1 MADPQKTA
9 PGERNIEQA
18 ITSLKKGSYLLKY
31 GRRGKPKFCPFR
43 LSNDESLLLW
53 YSGKEEKQLK
63 LSTVSR
69 IIPGQ
74 RTATFQRYPRPE
86 KEYQSFS
93 LIYNDRSLD
102 LICKDKDEAEI
113 WFVGLKALVTRG
125 NNCKWRLESRTDD
138 SFLDRHCQF
147 AIFFTLSNFKQ
158 QDPGDAGGGAF
169 DLQNRWVKAFSE
181 IISYTAASKSSSQAE
196 SLANSSLSSG
206 SVDNSSNRNS
216 ASEAF
221 RVSLSSAVSS
231 SSQGSYHEDFD
242 SIGDVF
248 IWGEGIADG
257 ILGGGVHRVGA
268 LSSSEMDAFLPK
280 ALESKLVLDVHSI
293 GCGYRHAVIVTK
305 QGDIF
310 SWGEESGGRLGHGV
324 EMDVFHPKL
333 IDTLGGVNIELVAC
347 GEYHT
352 CAVTYSGDLYT
363 WGDGTHNSGML
374 GHGNEVS
381 HWIPKK
387 VSGNLEGL
395 RVSYVSCG
403 PWHTAIVTS
412 AGQLFTFGDGTFGA
426 LGHGDLSSANIPRE
440 VETLKGLR
448 TTRVACG
455 VWHTAAVVEVVN
467 ESVESSTRSSNGRLF
482 TWGDGDKSQLGH
494 ADREPRLVPE
504 CVNALSTE
512 NICRVACGHSL
523 TIALTTSGLVYTMG
537 STAYGQLGCPASD
550 GKVPTRVGDK
560 IADSFVEDIACG
572 SYHVAVLT
580 SKAEVY
586 TWGKGLNGQLGHG
599 DSDHRNKPA
608 LVEFLKDKQVKS
620 VFCGSN
626 FTAVVCLHKWIPS
639 VDHSTCVGCRNPFNF
654 RRKRHNCYNCGL
666 VFCKSCTSKKSIKA
680 SLAPSSNKPYR
691 VCDDCYLKLKKAAAE
706 SVPSVQTPSL
716 RSVSLQDNRIT
727 KVQGTLLRL
736 ASFGSIIQTESS
748 QSKLPDS
755 QDSHLFPA
763 LNGKPLMRGFAP
775 SKSSNSLSID
785 SKKHLSVSEP
795 SARISCQS
803 TSSVSSKSS
812 PRQSYEDINDHLKH
826 RNDIL
831 SQEVISLRTQVED
844 LTHKSKSL
852 EAELERTSKQLKEVT
867 AVAADEAGKCK
878 SAKEIIKSLTAQ
890 LKEMVERLPEGHN
903 TDSSTEPYAENSSS
917 ILHHSLDESHIRNT
931 VIPKNEGSSNVSNLI
946 LANGAKT
953 QSVKAEWVVQDEPG
967 VYVSLS
973 SQPGGGNELRRVR
986 FRCVPLTEILKLPLM
1001 DKSNGCSF
1009 SSVTSIAVFSSAIF
1023 VVTLILVCLLYVM
1036 YCSSRSLSKRVLTPA
1051 TTLFILRS
1059 GGHTAEMLNLL
1070 LVVLQKDRF
1079 KPRFYIAAATDM
1091 SLQALLIFFAPFEN
1105 RMPAERSVVLND
1117 SYSFETVLCAYPFLS
1132 SVLFAVFGVAYSM
1145 WFLFSCWRILSLVI
1159 SKGLRVRIYVLA
1171 SIVLVARHVVVN
1183 VCN

>member
-1 MADPQKTA
+1 MADHQKTA
-9 PGERNIEQA
+9 PGERDIEQA
-18 ITSLKKGSYLLKY
+18 IISLKKGSYLLKY
-31 GRRGKPKFCPFR
+31 GQRGKPKFCPFR

-53 YSGKEEKQLK
+53 YSGKDEKQLK

-113 WFVGLKALVTRG
+113 WFAGLKALVTRG
-125 NNCKWRLESRTDD
+125 NNRKWRFESRTDD
-138 SFLDRHCQF
+138 SLYSDSPKSGTRRSTPSIAPF
-147 AIFFTLSNFKQ
+147 S
-158 QDPGDAGGGAF
+158 DPGDAGGGF
-169 DLQNRWVKAFSE
+169 IDLQNRWIKAFSE
-181 IISYTAASKSSSQAE
+181 IISYSAASKSSSQAE

-242 SIGDVF
+242 SLGDVF

-293 GCGYRHAVIVTK
+293 GCGYRHAVLVTK
-305 QGDIF
+305 QGEIF

-333 IDTLGGVNIELVAC
+333 IDTLGGMNIELVAC

-363 WGDGTHNSGML
+363 WGDGAHNSGML

-387 VSGNLEGL
+387 VGGNLEGL
-395 RVSYVSCG
+395 RVLYVSCG

-440 VETLKGLR
+440 VENLKGLR

-467 ESVESSTRSSNGRLF
+467 ESVESSTHSSSGRLF

-523 TIALTTSGLVYTMG
+523 TIALTTSGRLYTMG

-550 GKVPTRVGDK
+550 GKVPTCVED
-560 IADSFVEDIACG
+560 IISDSFVEDIACG

-599 DSDHRNKPA
+599 DSDHRNKPT

-639 VDHSTCVGCRNPFNF
+639 VDHSACVGCRNLFNF

-680 SLAPSSNKPYR
+680 SLAPNSNKPYR
-691 VCDDCYLKLKKAAAE
+691 VCDDCYLKLRKAAIE

-716 RSVSLQDNRIT
+716 RCVSLQDNRIT
-727 KVQGTLLRL
+727 KIQGTLLRL

-755 QDSHLFPA
+755 QDSHLFPS
-763 LNGKPLMRGFAP
+763 LNGKLQMRDFAP
-775 SKSSNSLSID
+775 SKSSNSLSMD

-795 SARISCQS
+795 AARISCQS
-803 TSSVSSKSS
+803 MSPVSSKSS
-812 PRQSYEDINDHLKH
+812 PRQSYEDINDDLKY

-831 SQEVISLRTQVED
+831 SLEVISLRTLVEE

-852 EAELERTSKQLKEVT
+852 EAEHERTSTQLKEMT

-878 SAKEIIKSLTAQ
+878 SAKEVIKPLTAQ

-903 TDSSTEPYAENSSS
+903 TDSSTEPFAENTSS
-917 ILHHSLDESHIRNT
+917 ILHNSLDESHIRNT
-931 VIPKNEGSSNVSNLI
+931 VIPKNEGSSIVTNLI
-946 LANGAKT
+946 LANGTKT
-953 QSVKAEWVVQDEPG
+953 QSGKAEWVVQDEPG

-973 SQPGGGNELRRVR
+973 SQPGGGNELKRVR
-986 FRCVPLTEILKLPLM
+986 FSRRHFTEEQAEKWWAENGTKILERH
-1001 DKSNGCSF
+1001 NI
-1009 SSVTSIAVFSSAIF
+1009 V
-1023 VVTLILVCLLYVM
+1023 
-1036 YCSSRSLSKRVLTPA
+1036 
-1051 TTLFILRS
+1051 
-1059 GGHTAEMLNLL
+1059 
-1070 LVVLQKDRF
+1070 
-1079 KPRFYIAAATDM
+1079 
-1091 SLQALLIFFAPFEN
+1091 ALLNARE
-1105 RMPAERSVVLND
+1105 SV
-1117 SYSFETVLCAYPFLS
+1117 P
-1132 SVLFAVFGVAYSM
+1132 
-1145 WFLFSCWRILSLVI
+1145 
-1159 SKGLRVRIYVLA
+1159 
-1171 SIVLVARHVVVN
+1171 
-1183 VCN
+1183 

>member
-1 MADPQKTA
+1 MADPQKT
-9 PGERNIEQA
+9 GVVERDIEQA

-53 YSGKEEKQLK
+53 YSGKEEKQIK

-113 WFVGLKALVTRG
+113 WFVGLKALITRV
-125 NNCKWRLESRTDD
+125 NSRKWRFESRTDD
-138 SFLDRHCQF
+138 SLYTESPISSTRRTATPSITPF
-147 AIFFTLSNFKQ
+147 S
-158 QDPGDAGGGAF
+158 DPGVAGTGRGAC

-181 IISYTAASKSSSQAE
+181 IISYTAASKSCSQAE
-196 SLANSSLSSG
+196 SIANSSLSSG

-216 ASEAF
+216 ASEAY

-242 SIGDVF
+242 ALGDVF
-248 IWGEGIADG
+248 IWGEGIGNG
-257 ILGGGVHRVGA
+257 ILVGGVHRVGA

-280 ALESKLVLDVHSI
+280 VLESKSVLDVHSI
-293 GCGYRHAVIVTK
+293 GCGYRHAVLVTK
-305 QGDIF
+305 QGEIF

-324 EMDVFHPKL
+324 EMDVFQPKH
-333 IDTLGGVNIELVAC
+333 IDTLSGMNIELVAC

-426 LGHGDLSSANIPRE
+426 LGHGDHSSTNVPRE

-455 VWHTAAVVEVVN
+455 VWHTAAVVEAIN
-467 ESVESSTRSSNGRLF
+467 ESVESSIRSSSGRLY
-482 TWGDGDKSQLGH
+482 TWGDGDKGQLGH
-494 ADREPRLVPE
+494 EDRESRLVPK
-504 CVNALSTE
+504 CVIALSSE

-523 TIALTTSGLVYTMG
+523 TIALTTSGHVYTMG

-550 GKVPTRVGDK
+550 GKAPKRVQDK

-599 DSDHRNKPA
+599 DNDHRNKPTI
-608 LVEFLKDKQVKS
+608 VEFLKDKQVKS
-620 VFCGSN
+620 IFCGSN

-639 VDHSTCVGCRNPFNF
+639 VDHSTCFGCRNPFNF

-666 VFCKSCTSKKSIKA
+666 VFCNSCTSKKSMKA
-680 SLAPSSNKPYR
+680 SLAPNSTKPYR
-691 VCDDCYLKLKKAAAE
+691 VCDDCYLKLKKTAE
-706 SVPSVQTPSL
+706 SVSSVQTTSL
-716 RSVSLQDNRIT
+716 RSVSFQDNRAT
-727 KVQGTLLRL
+727 KIQGALLRL
-736 ASFGSIIQTESS
+736 SSFGSILQTESS

-755 QDSHLFPA
+755 QYSHLFPA
-763 LNGKPLMRGFAP
+763 LNGKLQPKGFSP
-775 SKSSNSLSID
+775 SKSSNSLSVD
-785 SKKHLSVSEP
+785 SRKHRSVSEP
-795 SARISCQS
+795 ATRLSCQS
-803 TSSVSSKSS
+803 TSPVSSKSS
-812 PRQSYEDINDHLKH
+812 PRQSYEDINDDLK
-826 RNDIL
+826 RKNDIL
-831 SQEVISLRTQVED
+831 SQEAISLRTQIED
-844 LTHKSKSL
+844 LTRKSKSL

-878 SAKEIIKSLTAQ
+878 SAKEVIKSLTAQ
-890 LKEMVERLPEGHN
+890 ITNNENVDGESYLKK
-903 TDSSTEPYAENSSS
+903 
-917 ILHHSLDESHIRNT
+917 ES
-931 VIPKNEGSSNVSNLI
+931 E
-946 LANGAKT
+946 
-953 QSVKAEWVVQDEPG
+953 
-967 VYVSLS
+967 
-973 SQPGGGNELRRVR
+973 
-986 FRCVPLTEILKLPLM
+986 
-1001 DKSNGCSF
+1001 
-1009 SSVTSIAVFSSAIF
+1009 
-1023 VVTLILVCLLYVM
+1023 
-1036 YCSSRSLSKRVLTPA
+1036 
-1051 TTLFILRS
+1051 
-1059 GGHTAEMLNLL
+1059 
-1070 LVVLQKDRF
+1070 
-1079 KPRFYIAAATDM
+1079 
-1091 SLQALLIFFAPFEN
+1091 
-1105 RMPAERSVVLND
+1105 
-1117 SYSFETVLCAYPFLS
+1117 
-1132 SVLFAVFGVAYSM
+1132 
-1145 WFLFSCWRILSLVI
+1145 
-1159 SKGLRVRIYVLA
+1159 
-1171 SIVLVARHVVVN
+1171 
-1183 VCN
+1183 

>member
-1 MADPQKTA
+1 MADPPKTSL
-9 PGERNIEQA
+9 GERDIEQA

-31 GRRGKPKFCPFR
+31 GRRGRPKFCPFR

-53 YSGKEEKQLK
+53 YSGKEEKKLK

-93 LIYNDRSLD
+93 LIYSDRSLD

-113 WFVGLKALVTRG
+113 WFVGLKALVTRS
-125 NNCKWRLESRTDD
+125 NSRKWRSESRTDD
-138 SFLDRHCQF
+138 SLCSDSPQSGTRRSAPSITPF
-147 AIFFTLSNFKQ
+147 S
-158 QDPGDAGGGAF
+158 DPGDAGGGAF

-181 IISYTAASKSSSQAE
+181 IISYTGASKSSSQAE
-196 SLANSSLSSG
+196 SIINSSLSSG
-206 SVDNSSNRNS
+206 SADNSSNRNS

-231 SSQGSYHEDFD
+231 SSQGSCHEDFD
-242 SIGDVF
+242 ALGDVF
-248 IWGEGIADG
+248 IWGEGIGDG
-257 ILGGGVHRVGA
+257 ILVGGVHRVGA
-268 LSSSEMDAFLPK
+268 ISSSEMDAFLPK

-305 QGDIF
+305 QGEIF

-333 IDTLGGVNIELVAC
+333 IDTLIGMNIELVAC

-387 VSGNLEGL
+387 VSGNLDGL

-426 LGHGDLSSANIPRE
+426 LGHGDNSSTNIPRE

-455 VWHTAAVVEVVN
+455 VWHTAAVVEVIN
-467 ESVESSTRSSNGRLF
+467 DSVESSTHSSSGRLY

-494 ADREPRLVPE
+494 ARGSRLVPE
-504 CVNALSTE
+504 CVVALGTE

-523 TIALTTSGLVYTMG
+523 TIALTTSGHVYTMG
-537 STAYGQLGCPASD
+537 STAYGQLGCPSSD
-550 GKVPTRVGDK
+550 GKVPTRVEDK

-580 SKAEVY
+580 SKAEIY

-599 DSDHRNKPA
+599 DNDHRNKPTF
-608 LVEFLKDKQVKS
+608 VVFLKDKQVKS
-620 VFCGSN
+620 VVCGSN

-639 VDHSTCVGCRNPFNF
+639 VDHSTCFGCHNLFNF

-680 SLAPSSNKPYR
+680 SLAPNSNKPYR
-691 VCDDCYLKLKKAAAE
+691 VCDDCYLKLKKSAE
-706 SVPSVQTPSL
+706 SVPLVQTPSL
-716 RSVSLQDNRIT
+716 RSVSMQVNRAT

-736 ASFGSIIQTESS
+736 SSLSSILQTESS
-748 QSKLPDS
+748 QPKLPDS

-763 LNGKPLMRGFAP
+763 LNGKIQMRGFAP
-775 SKSSNSLSID
+775 SKSSNSLSGD

-795 SARISCQS
+795 AARISCQS
-803 TSSVSSKSS
+803 TSPVSSKSS
-812 PRQSYEDINDHLKH
+812 PRQSYEDINYLLKH
-826 RNDIL
+826 KNDIL

-844 LTHKSKSL
+844 LTRKSESL

-878 SAKEIIKSLTAQ
+878 SAKEVIKSLTTQ
-890 LKEMVERLPEGHN
+890 VG
-903 TDSSTEPYAENSSS
+903 Y
-917 ILHHSLDESHIRNT
+917 
-931 VIPKNEGSSNVSNLI
+931 SNC
-946 LANGAKT
+946 
-953 QSVKAEWVVQDEPG
+953 
-967 VYVSLS
+967 
-973 SQPGGGNELRRVR
+973 RV
-986 FRCVPLTEILKLPLM
+986 FPFL
-1001 DKSNGCSF
+1001 
-1009 SSVTSIAVFSSAIF
+1009 
-1023 VVTLILVCLLYVM
+1023 LLY
-1036 YCSSRSLSKRVLTPA
+1036 
-1051 TTLFILRS
+1051 
-1059 GGHTAEMLNLL
+1059 
-1070 LVVLQKDRF
+1070 
-1079 KPRFYIAAATDM
+1079 
-1091 SLQALLIFFAPFEN
+1091 
-1105 RMPAERSVVLND
+1105 
-1117 SYSFETVLCAYPFLS
+1117 
-1132 SVLFAVFGVAYSM
+1132 
-1145 WFLFSCWRILSLVI
+1145 I
-1159 SKGLRVRIYVLA
+1159 SK
-1171 SIVLVARHVVVN
+1171 HD
-1183 VCN
+1183 

>member
-9 PGERNIEQA
+9 LGERDIEQA
-18 ITSLKKGSYLLKY
+18 LTFLKKGSYLLKY

-63 LSTVSR
+63 LGTVSR

-102 LICKDKDEAEI
+102 LICKDKEEAEI
-113 WFVGLKALVTRG
+113 WFIGLKALVTRG
-125 NNCKWRLESRTDD
+125 NSHKWRFESRTDD
-138 SFLDRHCQF
+138 SQCSDSPKSSTRKS
-147 AIFFTLSNFKQ
+147 TPSNTPFS
-158 QDPGDAGGGAF
+158 DPGDGGGAAF
-169 DLQNRWVKAFSE
+169 DVKNRWVKAFSE
-181 IISYTAASKSSSQAE
+181 IISFNAASKGSSQAE
-196 SLANSSLSSG
+196 SIANSSLSSG
-206 SVDNSSNRNS
+206 SADNSSNRNS
-216 ASEAF
+216 SSEAF

-242 SIGDVF
+242 SLSDIF
-248 IWGEGIADG
+248 IWGEGIGNG

-280 ALESKLVLDVHSI
+280 ALESKLVLDVQSI
-293 GCGYRHAVIVTK
+293 SCGYRHAVLVTK
-305 QGDIF
+305 QGEIF

-324 EMDVFHPKL
+324 EMDVHHPKL
-333 IDTLGGVNIELVAC
+333 VEALGGLNIELVAC

-363 WGDGTHNSGML
+363 WGDGAHNSGML
-374 GHGNEVS
+374 GHGIEAT

-426 LGHGDLSSANIPRE
+426 LGHGNHSSATIPQE
-440 VETLKGLR
+440 VETLRGFR

-455 VWHTAAVVEVVN
+455 VWHTAAVVEVIT
-467 ESVESSTRSSNGRLF
+467 ESVESSTSSSCKRLY
-482 TWGDGDKSQLGH
+482 TWGDGDKGQLGH
-494 ADREPRLVPE
+494 ADKKPRLVPE
-504 CVNALSTE
+504 CVIALSTE
-512 NICRVACGHSL
+512 NISQVACGHSL
-523 TIALTTSGLVYTMG
+523 TIALTTSGRVYTVG

-550 GKVPTRVGDK
+550 GKVPTCVK

-599 DSDHRNKPA
+599 DNDHRNKPT

-626 FTAVVCLHKWIPS
+626 FTLAVCLHKWIPS
-639 VDHSTCVGCRNPFNF
+639 VDHSTCFGCRNSFNF

-666 VFCKSCTSKKSIKA
+666 VFCKSCTSKKSLKA
-680 SLAPSSNKPYR
+680 SLAPNASKLYR
-691 VCDDCYLKLKKAAAE
+691 VCEDCYLKLKKSSE
-706 SVPSVQTPSL
+706 SVPLVQTPSL
-716 RSVSLQDNRIT
+716 RSVSLQENRTT
-727 KVQGTLLRL
+727 KIQGTLLRL
-736 ASFGSIIQTESS
+736 SSFGSILHTVSG

-755 QDSHLFPA
+755 QDIHRSPA
-763 LNGKPLMRGFAP
+763 SNGKLEMRGFAS
-775 SKSSNSLSID
+775 SKSSNSVFVD
-785 SKKHLSVSEP
+785 SKKHISFSEP
-795 SARISCQS
+795 AARISCQS
-803 TSSVSSKSS
+803 TSPVSSKSS
-812 PRQSYEDINDHLKH
+812 PRELYEDINDDLKH

-844 LTHKSKSL
+844 LTRKSKSL

-867 AVAADEAGKCK
+867 TVAADEAGKCK
-878 SAKEIIKSLTAQ
+878 SAKEVIKSLTAQ

-903 TDSSTEPYAENSSS
+903 ADSSTELCAETTKN
-917 ILHHSLDESHIRNT
+917 ILDHSLDVSHIRNT
-931 VIPKNEGSSNVSNLI
+931 IMLKNEGSSNVANLI
-946 LANGAKT
+946 LPNGAKT
-953 QSVKAEWVVQDEPG
+953 QSGKAEWVVQDEPG
-967 VYVSLS
+967 VFVSLS
-973 SQPGGGNELRRVR
+973 PQPGGGNELKRVR
-986 FRCVPLTEILKLPLM
+986 FSRKHFTEEEAEKWWTENGSKILERH
-1001 DKSNGCSF
+1001 NI
-1009 SSVTSIAVFSSAIF
+1009 V
-1023 VVTLILVCLLYVM
+1023 
-1036 YCSSRSLSKRVLTPA
+1036 
-1051 TTLFILRS
+1051 
-1059 GGHTAEMLNLL
+1059 
-1070 LVVLQKDRF
+1070 
-1079 KPRFYIAAATDM
+1079 
-1091 SLQALLIFFAPFEN
+1091 AL
-1105 RMPAERSVVLND
+1105 
-1117 SYSFETVLCAYPFLS
+1117 
-1132 SVLFAVFGVAYSM
+1132 
-1145 WFLFSCWRILSLVI
+1145 
-1159 SKGLRVRIYVLA
+1159 
-1171 SIVLVARHVVVN
+1171 
-1183 VCN
+1183 